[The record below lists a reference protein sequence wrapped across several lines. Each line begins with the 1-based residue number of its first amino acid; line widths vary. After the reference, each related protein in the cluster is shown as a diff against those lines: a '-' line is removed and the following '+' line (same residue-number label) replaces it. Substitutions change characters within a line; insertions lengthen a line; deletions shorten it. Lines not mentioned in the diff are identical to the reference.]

1 LSTNIQKAL
10 FHFGFASKIHLKSE
24 ENPKKKQRTVN
35 GKLVH
40 SPHGLGVSAESTTF
54 APCVEKVRLEK
65 LSHGREWTL

>member
-1 LSTNIQKAL
+1 MISTL
-10 FHFGFASKIHLKSE
+10 RVSKIYLKSE

-54 APCVEKVRLEK
+54 ALRVTKNNWCKQ
-65 LSHGREWTL
+65 